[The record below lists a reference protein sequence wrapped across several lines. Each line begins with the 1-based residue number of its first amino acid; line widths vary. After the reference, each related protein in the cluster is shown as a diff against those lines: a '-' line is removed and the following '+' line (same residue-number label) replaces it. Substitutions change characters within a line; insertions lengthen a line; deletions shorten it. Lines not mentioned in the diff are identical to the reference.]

1 MQYMKLSKLI
11 FLTLLS
17 PVALAS
23 TKSTVSF
30 TLDND
35 GIFGVDQDYTNGIFF
50 SYATEKLKKE
60 SEWKW
65 FSLENA
71 DQSNIDKIEVVL
83 GHKMWT
89 PSDIEA
95 DYPLAN
101 DRPYAGYLHTE
112 INYLSLTA
120 DQAVRYNFTIGAT
133 GESSLSEKRRKL
145 FTASL
150 VQPILKAGITKLTMK
165 LPLALVTELS
175 INSCAVRARRRNG
188 KSLM

>member
-1 MQYMKLSKLI
+1 
-11 FLTLLS
+11 
-17 PVALAS
+17 
-23 TKSTVSF
+23 
-30 TLDND
+30 
-35 GIFGVDQDYTNGIFF
+35 
-50 SYATEKLKKE
+50 ATEKLKKE

-71 DQSNIDKIEVVL
+71 DQSNVDKIEVVL

-120 DQAVRYNFTIGAT
+120 DQAVRYNFTIGA
-133 GESSLSEKRRKL
+133 
-145 FTASL
+145 
-150 VQPILKAGITKLTMK
+150 
-165 LPLALVTELS
+165 
-175 INSCAVRARRRNG
+175 
-188 KSLM
+188 